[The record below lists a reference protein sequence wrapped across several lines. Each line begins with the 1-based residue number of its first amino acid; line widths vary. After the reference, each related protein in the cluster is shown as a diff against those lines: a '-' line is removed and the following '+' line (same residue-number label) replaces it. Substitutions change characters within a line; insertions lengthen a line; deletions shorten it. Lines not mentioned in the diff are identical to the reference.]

1 MAAYIPS
8 SEQRQLIESENS
20 AAVIAGPGRG
30 KSATAIAA
38 AKAWLERH
46 PDHGRVLFTSFS
58 NAAVKRIAVSAGI
71 DLRQHTRRLQFRTFH
86 SVAFEIL
93 QDYGRFVGLK
103 TPLRVMDKTEA
114 NLIASERNWHDLEG
128 EERDAAIRSLAQR
141 EGIIGFDLMVP
152 LATALLSR
160 SVTIRRQIGRRF
172 PFVVVDEFQD
182 TTPRQWEFL
191 KLLGESGR
199 VVILGDPDQ
208 MIYERQHQ
216 AALDRIAEFETWKGV
231 RTIRFDGENYRCRQA
246 AIVRFAEALLHG
258 RLEVPT
264 DTNGV
269 QLIPAF
275 PNQRRAALATIWSAI
290 RREAQSGST
299 IAFIVPSANS
309 ARSLA
314 ADLRDP
320 QAGAA
325 VAVPIHAHIETP
337 TEDFDAF
344 RLAVYAAA
352 DWVHAPS
359 DERLKRLAMAM
370 VVFISSWSRTKVS
383 GSKIE
388 TIYRHLSPQ
397 SRAASP
403 VREFLRAATA
413 QPFEAFADDLLDAME
428 QDSCFSSAARALRSH
443 GLPRTPTL
451 VIGQTGLFDT
461 YRQNRVITGLEGTV
475 ASRAQTSMVSM
486 YRSKGRE
493 FDFVVLVVEPRS
505 HSQNTSL
512 DELRRLYYVSATRAK
527 QWLGVLHV
535 PNRCG
540 PVLAPVIGQRP

>member
-1 MAAYIPS
+1 MAAYVPS
-8 SEQRQLIESENS
+8 DEQRQLIESDSS

-30 KSATAIAA
+30 KSASAIAA

-46 PDHGRVLFTSFS
+46 PGHGRVLFTSFS
-58 NAAVKRIAVSAGI
+58 NAAVKRVAASAGI
-71 DLRQHTRRLQFRTFH
+71 DLRQHTKRLQFRTFH

-103 TPLRVMDKTEA
+103 TPLRVMDETEA
-114 NLIASERNWHDLEG
+114 NLIASEREWHDLGNPEWN
-128 EERDAAIRSLAQR
+128 AAVKSLARQ
-141 EGIIGFDLMVP
+141 EGLIGFDLMVP
-152 LATALLSR
+152 LASALLSD
-160 SVTIRRQIGRRF
+160 SVVIRRQIGRRF
-172 PFVVVDEFQD
+172 PFIVVDEFQD
-182 TTPRQWEFL
+182 TTPGQWEFL
-191 KLLGESGR
+191 KIIGDSSR

-216 AALDRIAEFETWKGV
+216 AALTRIAEFETWKGV
-231 RTIRFDGENYRCRQA
+231 QAIRFDGENFRCRQA
-246 AIVRFAEALLHG
+246 AIIRFAEALLHG

-264 DTNGV
+264 NADGV
-269 QLIPAF
+269 QLIAAY
-275 PNQRRAALATIWSAI
+275 PNQRRAALATIWLAI
-290 RREAQSGST
+290 RRRARPDST
-299 IAFIVPSANS
+299 IAFIVPSGAS

-320 QAGAA
+320 QVGAA

-344 RLAVYAAA
+344 RLAAYAAA
-352 DWVHAPS
+352 DCLNAPS
-359 DERLKRLAMAM
+359 DDRFKRFAMAT
-370 VVFISSWSRTKVS
+370 VVFMSSWSRTKVS
-383 GSKIE
+383 GAKIE
-388 TIYRHLSPQ
+388 TVYRRISLQ

-403 VREFLRAATA
+403 VREFLRAAAA
-413 QPFEAFADDLLDAME
+413 QPFEAFAASLLNAME

-451 VIGQTGLFDT
+451 AVGQTGLFDT

-505 HSQNTSL
+505 HSQNTTL
-512 DELRRLYYVSATRAK
+512 EELRRLYYVSATRAK

-540 PVLAPVIGQRP
+540 PVLAPVIGQPP